1 MFFLKREKKSK
12 AKNKAKSDYEKCS
25 TLDDSHVNNVFRTRI
40 ALRVRANLDKTFIQG
55 AKLELKHQA
64 DVIAAVKAGKEIPEK
79 PKPDG
84 YQTIKSSNGLILSY
98 APQEYAIAI
107 SDLGG
112 KYQNTELNIAQV
124 LQEGDKISEKVM
136 ADLKI
141 SSTFQLLDFLRE
153 DNSRPFDAPESI

>member
-1 MFFLKREKKSK
+1 MFFLKKDKKSK
-12 AKNKAKSDYEKCS
+12 AKDKAKSDYEKCS
-25 TLDDSHVNNVFRTRI
+25 TLDESHVNNVFRTRI

-64 DVIAAVKAGKEIPEK
+64 DIIAAVKAGKEIPEK

-84 YQTIKSSNGLILSY
+84 YQTIKSTNGLILSY
-98 APQEYAIAI
+98 APEEYAIAI

-124 LQEGDKISEKVM
+124 FQEADNISKKII
-136 ADLKI
+136 ADLKLT
-141 SSTFQLLDFLRE
+141 SPLQLLDFLRE
-153 DNSRPFDAPESI
+153 DNSKSIDAPESI